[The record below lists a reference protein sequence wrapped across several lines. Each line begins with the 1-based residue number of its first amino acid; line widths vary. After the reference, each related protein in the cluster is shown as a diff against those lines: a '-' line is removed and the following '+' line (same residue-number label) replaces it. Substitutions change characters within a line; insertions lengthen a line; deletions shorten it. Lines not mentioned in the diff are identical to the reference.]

1 MIKNLPIEENP
12 REKALSQGIESLSN
26 VELLALILRTGNKE
40 ESVLQ
45 LAQRLL
51 NEIGG
56 FQQLRQITY
65 AKLISLKGINKAKAI
80 AILSIIEIAKRLKE
94 IPQSD
99 VILQTP
105 EDIFLYVKNELMF
118 LSQENFVLICLDC
131 RNHVIKKKTIFVGT
145 VQTSL
150 VTPREV
156 FKEAIE
162 MNSSKIILVH
172 NHPSGDAHPSHEDLP
187 LTKNFLEIGT
197 MLDIEVLDHVIIG
210 WNQYF
215 SVAAMKF
222 VLCEKD

>member
-172 NHPSGDAHPSHEDLP
+172 NHPSGDAHPSHEDLS

>member
-12 REKALSQGIESLSN
+12 REKALALGIDSLSN
-26 VELLALILRTGNKE
+26 VELLALILRTGSRD

-45 LAQRLL
+45 LSSRLL

-65 AKLISLKGINKAKAI
+65 AKLISLKGISKAKAI
-80 AILSIIEIAKRLKE
+80 AVLSILEIAKRLKD
-94 IPQSD
+94 IPQCES
-99 VILQTP
+99 ILQTP
-105 EDIFLYVKNELMF
+105 MDIYLYIKNELMF
-118 LSQENFVLICLDC
+118 LPQENFVVLCLDC
-131 RNHVIKKKTIFVGT
+131 RNHVIKKKTIFVGS
-145 VQTSL
+145 VDMSF

-162 MNSSKIILVH
+162 MNSSKIVLVH
-172 NHPSGDAHPSHEDLP
+172 NHPSGDAHPSHDDLD
-187 LTKNFLEIGT
+187 LTKQFVELGK
-197 MLDIEVLDHVIIG
+197 MLSIEVIDHIIIG

-222 VLCEKD
+222 VLCEND